1 MALTKKDLVLAVAK
15 DTKLAQ
21 VDVKQVVHK
30 TLHHIIE
37 FLKAGHTIEL
47 RNFGVFKVKQ
57 RAPRRG
63 RNPKTGQ
70 EVPVPSKRVVVFKP
84 GLLMRLHISAE
95 GTRLLPGTEGGQGS
109 AGGGK

>member
-15 DTKLAQ
+15 ETGVTQ
-21 VDVKQVVHK
+21 VEVKRVVQRM
-30 TLHHIIE
+30 LHHIIE
-37 FLKAGHTIEL
+37 SLKEGKTIEL
-47 RNFGVFKVKQ
+47 RNFGVFKVRT

-84 GLLMRLHISAE
+84 GLLMRQDI
-95 GTRLLPGTEGGQGS
+95 
-109 AGGGK
+109 K